1 MNSAIFRVHLWRG
14 IERSIYL
21 VEYFLEIMSKCHL
34 SLFLNPLE
42 HISCKT
48 WRKNNR
54 KKSGKNRKKVESKT
68 WTWIIWLFNENVI
81 NVRAFID
88 NHFYVGNFY
97 LCISQK
103 SSTADPQTISFPIF
117 SSLNIFTQS
126 RFKKKNCMWNSYGI
140 SPRIFYTY
148 STGGKRKNKKIQNWV
163 GGAEEN
169 ACMASYWVTNCS

>member
-88 NHFYVGNFY
+88 NHFYVVNFY

-126 RFKKKNCMWNSYGI
+126 RFKKKTVCGI
-140 SPRIFYTY
+140 HMVFPHEF
-148 STGGKRKNKKIQNWV
+148 STHIRRVESGKIRKFKIGWEELKKMHVWR
-163 GGAEEN
+163 
-169 ACMASYWVTNCS
+169 VTE